1 MNKIL
6 TMFGV
11 ELTPVSHSERIAS
24 GLGGFVSILSILM
37 ISEWLL
43 AGATYTLIVASMGA
57 SAVLLF
63 AVPHGP
69 LSQPWPVFGGH
80 VLSAII
86 GVLCAKYLPNEILAA
101 SLAVG
106 LAIAAMYYLR
116 CIHPPGG
123 ATALAAVVGGEG
135 IHSLGFSYLITPVLL
150 NVITILVVAV
160 VFNSLFSWRRYPVS
174 WYRRQ
179 QLRDRE
185 KQGDVLKERAISHED
200 FVYALSQ
207 IDSYIDVTE
216 HDLLNIYDL
225 ATEKAQQQTYPANEI
240 TVGAYYS
247 NGQFGEDWSVRFVVD
262 ESRSEDSEKDIIIY
276 KVVAGQNRRSSGY
289 CSRKEF
295 SQWARYQVI
304 RDEENWKRLDERMPD
319 KENSI

>member
-1 MNKIL
+1 MNLFLSLLGI
-6 TMFGV
+6 
-11 ELTPVSHSERIAS
+11 ESHPVSHAERLAS
-24 GLGGFVSILSILM
+24 GVGGFISILSIM
-37 ISEWLL
+37 TISAWLL
-43 AGATYTLIVASMGA
+43 DGATYMLIVASMGA

-80 VLSAII
+80 ILSAFI
-86 GVLCAKYLPNEILAA
+86 GVVCAWYIPNEFLAA

-106 LAIAAMYYLR
+106 IAIAVMYYLR

-123 ATALAAVVGGEG
+123 ATALAAVVGGDNV
-135 IHSLGFSYLITPVLL
+135 HNLGFEYILTPVLL
-150 NVITILVVAV
+150 NVVTILVVAI
-160 VFNSLFSWRRYPVS
+160 VFNSLFKWRRYPVY
-174 WYRRQ
+174 WHRHMQRHIGKPVTK
-179 QLRDRE
+179 RGE
-185 KQGDVLKERAISHED
+185 GRAISHEN

-216 HDLLNIYDL
+216 HDLLRIYDL
-225 ATEKAQQQTYPANEI
+225 ATEKAQQDRLPAEEI
-240 TVGAYYS
+240 KIGGYYS

-262 ESRSEDSEKDIIIY
+262 ESGSDDDENDTIVY
-276 KVVAGQNRRSSGY
+276 KVVAGQNRRTSGY

-304 RDEENWKRLDERMPD
+304 RDEENWKRLDA
-319 KENSI
+319 NT

>member
-1 MNKIL
+1 MKSFL
-6 TMFGV
+6 AVLGV
-11 ELTPVSHSERIAS
+11 EQASVSHAERIAS
-24 GLGGFVSILSILM
+24 GLGGFVSILSILI

-43 AGATYTLIVASMGA
+43 HGATYMLIVASMGA

-69 LSQPWPVFGGH
+69 LSQPWPLVGGH
-80 VLSAII
+80 VLSAVI
-86 GVLCAKYLPNEILAA
+86 GVLCAMYISNELLAA

-106 LAIAAMYYLR
+106 LAITVMYYLR

-135 IHSLGFSYLITPVLL
+135 VHTLGFSYLLTPVLL
-150 NVITILVVAV
+150 NVITILIVAV
-160 VFNSLFSWRRYPVS
+160 VFNSLFSWRRYPVY
-174 WYRRQ
+174 WYRHRQ
-179 QLRDRE
+179 KLSRE
-185 KQGDVLKERAISHED
+185 KKRAGFKERAISHED

-225 ATEKAQQQTYPANEI
+225 ATEKAQQQTYPPDEI
-240 TVGAYYS
+240 KVGGYYS
-247 NGQFGEDWSVRFVVD
+247 NGQFGDDWSVRFVVD
-262 ESRSEDSEKDIIIY
+262 ESHVDDIEKDMIVY
-276 KVVAGQNRRSSGY
+276 KVVAGQNRRTSGY

-295 SQWARYQVI
+295 SQWARNQVI
-304 RDEENWKRLDERMPD
+304 RDEDNWKRIDENVD
-319 KENSI
+319 E